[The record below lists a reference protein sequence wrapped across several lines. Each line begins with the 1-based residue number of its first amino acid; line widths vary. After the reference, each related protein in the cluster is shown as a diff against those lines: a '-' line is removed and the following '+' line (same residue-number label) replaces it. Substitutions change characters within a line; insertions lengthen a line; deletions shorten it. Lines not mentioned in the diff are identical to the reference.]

1 MKKRVFVLLVVLLLS
16 LLFTTQ
22 ALAAPP
28 SVVDFTYTLVGFDD
42 LDSWAQGK
50 NLFFVQRMVMD
61 FNDTG
66 GRIDLTRTIEVTSVV
81 HPNGV
86 ISWQGWSTYEG
97 PIDGLE
103 GTLYARTVGQSMY
116 GDPIEV
122 IRAQCTI
129 LSGTGELENFRG
141 TFTGLGTVVSGTGT
155 ARYHLAP

>member
-1 MKKRVFVLLVVLLLS
+1 
-16 LLFTTQ
+16 
-22 ALAAPP
+22 
-28 SVVDFTYTLVGFDD
+28 
-42 LDSWAQGK
+42 
-50 NLFFVQRMVMD
+50 MD
-61 FNDTG
+61 FNDAG

-86 ISWQGWSTYEG
+86 ISWKGWSTYEG
-97 PIDGLE
+97 TIDGLE
-103 GTLYARTVGQSMY
+103 GTLYARTVGQSMN

-122 IRAQCTI
+122 IRAHCTI